1 MGHRVL
7 FNFLLHRVMEMP
19 SHELG
24 APAYRKIDIE
34 TWMPYKQFWGEVSQ
48 LQLYLYPKSMFKSV
62 MNCL

>member
-34 TWMPYKQFWGEVSQ
+34 TWMPYKQFWGEVS
-48 LQLYLYPKSMFKSV
+48 
-62 MNCL
+62 